1 MNFRLF
7 CLLGIL
13 VCLLVSWLA
22 PHYLGAARVV
32 GYSFLGFATLATLLG
47 YRTREDGA
55 PAQAATAQQD

>member
-47 YRTREDGA
+47 YRTREHDS

>member
-32 GYSFLGFATLATLLG
+32 GYSFLGFAALATLLD
-47 YRTREDGA
+47 RSPRQPVA
-55 PAQAATAQQD
+55 PAQATTLKQD